1 MTLLLILFVLK
12 RIKIFGIHEFYI
24 KKNNVGE
31 RDFNYIK
38 ISNYF
43 NFKKIL

>member
-1 MTLLLILFVLK
+1 MNF
-12 RIKIFGIHEFYI
+12 I